1 MRSRTRLVTLI
12 ILAVTFA
19 LGLAACGPGAQ
30 QVVPT
35 AAIATGAAVESL
47 PTAPLAPGGDQAY
60 PPPAAA
66 PVNPYPSEG
75 EAAMAPT
82 PTVGPYPPPAEEF
95 REPRFRIDR
104 PVAAA
109 ATLLTGQAP
118 PNVALAVMD
127 VTYNGTLLG
136 AGRSDE
142 NGRFSIPVS
151 GLVGGNRIGV
161 TVGELQQGQT
171 LNQMAEQYYPYRGEG
186 FMNLPN
192 VGLFFDT
199 VLVQP

>member
-1 MRSRTRLVTLI
+1 MI
-12 ILAVTFA
+12 ILALA
-19 LGLAACGPGAQ
+19 LALALAACGPGAQ
-30 QVVPT
+30 QAAPT
-35 AAIATGAAVESL
+35 IAAAATGGVESL
-47 PTAPLAPGGDQAY
+47 PTAPAAPAGDTLAY
-60 PPPAAA
+60 PPPADVA
-66 PVNPYPSEG
+66 PANPYPSEG
-75 EAAMAPT
+75 EAALPPT

-95 REPRFRIDR
+95 REPRFRIDQ
-104 PVAAA
+104 PVAAG

-142 NGRFSIPVS
+142 TGRFSIPVS
-151 GLVGGNRIGV
+151 GLVSGNRIGV

-199 VLVQP
+199 VLVEP